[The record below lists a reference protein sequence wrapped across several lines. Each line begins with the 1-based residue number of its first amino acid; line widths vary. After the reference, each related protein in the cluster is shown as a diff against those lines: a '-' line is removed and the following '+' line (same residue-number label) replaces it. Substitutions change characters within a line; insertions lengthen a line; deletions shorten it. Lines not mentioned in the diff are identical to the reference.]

1 MAFCFWLFLHVLTLW
16 VTRRVMSPEQ
26 SRRYRAQHM
35 RSSDV
40 LSSWLYMAT
49 PLSWLYS
56 RPDSSPLLFGWGV
69 LLYVLGAALGFWA
82 LLSNPHFRPD
92 IVAPQERITTGA
104 YGWFD
109 HPGYVAFATM
119 NLATVLILQHWQGLA
134 PFSLYVGV
142 LVWRARQESKLLPN

>member
-1 MAFCFWLFLHVLTLW
+1 MGYAPRNVA
-16 VTRRVMSPEQ
+16 EQ

-56 RPDSSPLLFGWGV
+56 RPIRRRCFLA
-69 LLYVLGAALGFWA
+69 GACCCTCWARPLGFWA

-92 IVAPQERITTGA
+92 IVAPPERITTGA

-109 HPGYVAFATM
+109 HPGYVAFAAM
-119 NLATVLILQHWQGLA
+119 NLATVLMLQHWQGLA

-142 LVWRARQESKLLPN
+142 LVASASGIKTPTELIQ

>member
-1 MAFCFWLFLHVLTLW
+1 MAFCFYSSCIVLTR
-16 VTRRVMSPEQ
+16 VTRRVMSP
-26 SRRYRAQHM
+26 SNRRYRAQHM
-35 RSSDV
+35 RSSDM

-82 LLSNPHFRPD
+82 LLSNPHFRLD
-92 IVAPQERITTGA
+92 IVAPPERITTGA

-109 HPGYVAFATM
+109 HPGVAFAAM
-119 NLATVLILQHWQGLA
+119 NGNGADAATLALD
-134 PFSLYVGV
+134 
-142 LVWRARQESKLLPN
+142 